1 MLTGFTLSELPEIG
15 KNRCA
20 SMLFNRL
27 PVRKMGRRGMSPARI
42 DQQTHYLVGSH
53 IFPDILSTIYLTF
66 NSFGN

>member
-1 MLTGFTLSELPEIG
+1 
-15 KNRCA
+15 
-20 SMLFNRL
+20 
-27 PVRKMGRRGMSPARI
+27 MSPARI